1 MTVTPRM
8 THLASY
14 AIELPHHGCSRSQ
27 GVPSASTG
35 QHQCAST
42 PMTSRLLKLVATLAA
57 VALLGGCGYERQS
70 IDTAGLVADLRAAT
84 IPTEALTAAT
94 TGDRLSSNQ
103 VATLAVMLQPELKR
117 LRAEAGI
124 SEAQLIAAGLVPN
137 PTIDAKAYFPG
148 GGPSGEASLFV
159 SITDLLAHRGPRR
172 EAARL
177 RRDQVQ
183 WHILDAEWRA
193 AHAARR
199 SWIGVA
205 HAEARLSLAHE
216 QAALAERTAALL
228 ERGRA
233 SGNVT
238 DLDVTQAS
246 VQTGLAY
253 QEIASRQADVQL
265 ARTTLNH
272 DLGLPPGSVLP
283 IGDLAMTS
291 DLAPVGDPNGVVAD
305 LPDRR
310 PDLIA
315 LIVAY
320 DVNEA
325 ELRGAYRKWIP
336 GITLGPS
343 VLFSDSTPTGGVA
356 LGIELPLFNY
366 GQAEIAAGKAGR
378 TVARAALNSALATAW
393 SEAALAAQREHAQ
406 QVRLAAWK
414 KDIAPLL
421 EREIALLMHAAEVG
435 EIDPSRLILAQ
446 DRLIGLRDQ
455 EIKLLADLQRAS
467 VDWDEAIGPAPL
479 PKNNPAGEP

>member
-1 MTVTPRM
+1 M
-8 THLASY
+8 
-14 AIELPHHGCSRSQ
+14 ISR
-27 GVPSASTG
+27 VPV
-35 QHQCAST
+35 
-42 PMTSRLLKLVATLAA
+42 LVATVAA
-57 VALLGGCGYERQS
+57 VALLGGCGYERQTV
-70 IDTAGLVADLRAAT
+70 DTAGIVSDLRAAT
-84 IPTEALTAAT
+84 IPVGALNSAAP
-94 TGDRLSSNQ
+94 GDRLSSAQ
-103 VATLAVMLQPELKR
+103 VASLAVMLQPELKR
-117 LRAEAGI
+117 RRAEAGI
-124 SEAQLIAAGLVPN
+124 SESQVIAAGLMPN
-137 PTIDAKAYFPG
+137 PTLDAKAYFPG

-159 SITDLLAHRGPRR
+159 DITDLLAHRGPRR

-183 WHILDAEWRA
+183 WQIADAEWRS

-199 SWIGVA
+199 SWIAVA
-205 HAEARLSLAHE
+205 QAEARLKLAQE
-216 QAALAERTAALL
+216 QAALAERTATLL

-233 SGNVT
+233 NGNVT
-238 DLDVTQAS
+238 DLDVIQAS
-246 VQTGLAY
+246 VQTGLAH
-253 QEIASRQADVQL
+253 QEVVSRQTDVLL

-272 DLGLPPGSVLP
+272 DLGLPPGFVLP
-283 IGDLAMTS
+283 IGDLAMAS
-291 DLAPVGDPNGVVAD
+291 DLAPVGDPNAVVAD

-343 VLFSDSTPTGGVA
+343 VLFGDSTTTGGVA

-378 TVARAALNSALATAW
+378 TLARAALNSALATAW
-393 SEAALAAQREHAQ
+393 SEASLAAQREHAQ
-406 QVRLAAWK
+406 QTRLDTWK

-421 EREIALLMHAAEVG
+421 EREISLLMHAAEAG

-455 EIKLLADLQRAS
+455 EIGLLADMQRAT
-467 VDWDEAIGPAPL
+467 VDWDEAIGPAPM
-479 PKNNPAGEP
+479 PMDAPETDATTHPSSTHAPVHPSGE

>member
-1 MTVTPRM
+1 MT
-8 THLASY
+8 THLPSY
-14 AIELPHHGCSRSQ
+14 AIELPHPGCRGSQ

-35 QHQCAST
+35 QNQCAST
-42 PMTSRLLKLVATLAA
+42 PMTSRLLRLVATLAA
-57 VALLGGCGYERQS
+57 VTLLGGCGYERQS

-84 IPTEALTAAT
+84 IPAENLTPASP
-94 TGDRLSSNQ
+94 GDRLSPAQ
-103 VATLAVMLQPELKR
+103 VATLAVTLQPELKR
-117 LRAEAGI
+117 LRAEASI
-124 SEAQLIAAGLVPN
+124 SEAQLIAAGLLPN
-137 PTIDAKAYFPG
+137 PTIDAKAYFAG

-183 WHILDAEWRA
+183 WQIAEAEWRA

-199 SWIGVA
+199 LWITA
-205 HAEARLSLAHE
+205 AQAEARLTLAQE
-216 QAALAERTAALL
+216 QAALAERTSKLI
-228 ERGRA
+228 ESGRA
-233 SGNVT
+233 GGNAT
-238 DLDVTQAS
+238 DLDVVQAS
-246 VQTGLAY
+246 IQTGLAH
-253 QEIASRQADVQL
+253 QEITSRQADVQR
-265 ARTTLNH
+265 ARMMLNH
-272 DLGLPPGSVLP
+272 DLGLPPGFLLP
-283 IGDLAMTS
+283 IGDLTMPS
-291 DLAPVGDPNGVVAD
+291 DLAPVGDPNAVVAD
-305 LPDRR
+305 LTDRR

-343 VLFSDSTPTGGVA
+343 VLFGDSTTGGLA

-393 SEAALAAQREHAQ
+393 SEAALAAQREYAQ
-406 QVRLAAWK
+406 QVRLASWK
-414 KDIAPLL
+414 KDIAPQL
-421 EREIALLMHAAEVG
+421 EREISLLMHAAEVG

-455 EIKLLADLQRAS
+455 EIGLQADLQRAS
-467 VDWDEAIGPAPL
+467 VDWDEAIGPAPMT
-479 PKNNPAGEP
+479 KNAPAGEP

>member
-1 MTVTPRM
+1 M
-8 THLASY
+8 SY
-14 AIELPHHGCSRSQ
+14 RLPLLLGTLTAI
-27 GVPSASTG
+27 T
-35 QHQCAST
+35 
-42 PMTSRLLKLVATLAA
+42 
-57 VALLGGCGYERQS
+57 LLGGCGYERQS
-70 IDTAGLVADLRAAT
+70 VDTVALVADLRASTLPAEVLH
-84 IPTEALTAAT
+84 PEAPAA
-94 TGDRLSSNQ
+94 RLSPAQIAS
-103 VATLAVMLQPELKR
+103 LAVTMQPELKR
-117 LRAEAGI
+117 RRAEAGI
-124 SEAQLIAAGLVPN
+124 SEAQIIAAGLLPN

-159 SITDLLAHRGPRR
+159 DITDLLAHRGPRR

-183 WHILDAEWRA
+183 WQIVDAEWRA

-199 SWIGVA
+199 SWIAVA
-205 HAEARLSLAHE
+205 QAESRLTLAQE
-216 QAALAERTAALL
+216 QAALAERTSKLIDN
-228 ERGRA
+228 ERLG
-233 SGNVT
+233 GNAT
-238 DLDVTQAS
+238 DLDVIQAS
-246 VQTGLAY
+246 IQTGLAH
-253 QEIASRQADVQL
+253 QEVASRKADVQL

-272 DLGLPPGSVLP
+272 DLGLPPGFVLP
-283 IGDLAMTS
+283 IGDLAMAS
-291 DLAPVGDPNGVVAD
+291 DLAPVGDPNAVVAD

-343 VLFSDSTPTGGVA
+343 VLFGDSTTTGGLA

-366 GQAEIAAGKAGR
+366 GQAEIAAGKVGR
-378 TVARAALNSALATAW
+378 TVARATLNSALATAW
-393 SEAALAAQREHAQ
+393 SEAALAAQHEHAQ
-406 QVRLAAWK
+406 QARLAAWK
-414 KDIAPLL
+414 TDIAPLL

-455 EIKLLADLQRAS
+455 EIGLLADLQRAA
-467 VDWDEAIGPAPL
+467 VDWDEAIGPAPM
-479 PKNNPAGEP
+479 PKAAPAGEP

>member
-1 MTVTPRM
+1 
-8 THLASY
+8 
-14 AIELPHHGCSRSQ
+14 
-27 GVPSASTG
+27 
-35 QHQCAST
+35 
-42 PMTSRLLKLVATLAA
+42 MTSRLLRIFATLAA

-70 IDTAGLVADLRAAT
+70 IDTVSLVADLRAAT
-84 IPTEALTAAT
+84 IPAENLTPASP
-94 TGDRLSSNQ
+94 GDRLSPAQ
-103 VATLAVMLQPELKR
+103 VATLAVTLQPELKR

-124 SEAQLIAAGLVPN
+124 SEAQIIAAGLLPN
-137 PTIDAKAYFPG
+137 PTIDAKAFFPG
-148 GGPSGEASLFV
+148 GGPSGEATLFV

-177 RRDQVQ
+177 RRDQVK
-183 WHILDAEWRA
+183 WHIVDAEWRA

-199 SWIGVA
+199 SWIA
-205 HAEARLSLAHE
+205 LAQAEARLTLAND
-216 QAALAERTAALL
+216 QAVLAERTAVLL

-233 SGNVT
+233 NGNVT
-238 DLDVTQAS
+238 DLDVTQAR
-246 VQTGLAY
+246 VQTGLAH
-253 QEIASRQADVQL
+253 QEIASRQADVQI

-272 DLGLPPGSVLP
+272 EIGLPPGSALV
-283 IGDLAMTS
+283 IGDLAMVA
-291 DLAPVGDPNGVVAD
+291 DLAPVGDPNVVVAE
-305 LPDRR
+305 LPARR

-336 GITLGPS
+336 GIALGPS
-343 VLFSDSTPTGGVA
+343 IQFGDTANGGLA

-378 TVARAALNSALATAW
+378 EFARAALNSALSAAW

-406 QVRLAAWK
+406 QVRMASWK
-414 KDIAPLL
+414 KDITPLL
-421 EREIALLMHAAEVG
+421 EREIALLMQAADIG

-446 DRLIGLRDQ
+446 DRLIILRDR
-455 EIKLLADLQRAS
+455 EISLLADLQRAL

-479 PKNNPAGEP
+479 PIKALAGDP